1 MAICAL
7 FLCLNSRI
15 EVGGV
20 KDCVS
25 SIHMCT
31 SVLHTHTLSYLSVS
45 GVCVVKSGQILLI
58 YYNKFCI
65 KCCKIVPV

>member
-25 SIHMCT
+25 SLHMCT
-31 SVLHTHTLSYLSVS
+31 SVQHTLFRIYLYL
-45 GVCVVKSGQILLI
+45 GCV
-58 YYNKFCI
+58 
-65 KCCKIVPV
+65 

>member
-1 MAICAL
+1 MAICAV

-25 SIHMCT
+25 SLHMCT
-31 SVLHTHTLSYLSVS
+31 THTLSYLSVS
-45 GVCVVKSGQILLI
+45 GVCVVKSGQILLL
-58 YYNKFCI
+58 YYNKFRI

>member
-1 MAICAL
+1 MAISAL

-25 SIHMCT
+25 FLHMCT
-31 SVLHTHTLSYLSVS
+31 SVLHSLVCIYLYL
-45 GVCVVKSGQILLI
+45 GCV
-58 YYNKFCI
+58 
-65 KCCKIVPV
+65 

>member
-25 SIHMCT
+25 SLHMCT
-31 SVLHTHTLSYLSVS
+31 SVLHTLFRIYLYL
-45 GVCVVKSGQILLI
+45 GCVCSKKWSDITPLLQ
-58 YYNKFCI
+58 
-65 KCCKIVPV
+65 